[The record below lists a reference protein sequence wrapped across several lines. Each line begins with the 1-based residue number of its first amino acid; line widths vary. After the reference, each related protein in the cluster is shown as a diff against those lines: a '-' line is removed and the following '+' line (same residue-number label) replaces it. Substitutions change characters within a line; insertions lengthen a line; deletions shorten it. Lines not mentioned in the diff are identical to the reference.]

1 MSSEQ
6 RVACAVEG
14 LTKSFP
20 GTIAVDDLSF
30 EVRAGHVHA
39 LIGENGAGKTTL
51 LLMLSGVMAP
61 DKGRI
66 LVAGEAVHFTSPR
79 DAQLAGIG
87 TVFQELSLVHE
98 LTVAENVFANR
109 APTGLLDV
117 IDRRRMERQA
127 GELLQI
133 LGSTVQ
139 PRDRVRDLGLGAQQ
153 EVEIAKALSLNATI
167 LLLDEPTS
175 ALSTAEVKT
184 LFRVVARLKRQGMAI
199 VFVSHRLGEV
209 FEIADRITILRDGR
223 LVGTYDRGA
232 IDPDRAV
239 RLMVGR
245 PLSTLYPPRASEV
258 GPLLLE
264 VRGLQTGR
272 VGPLDLDVRAGEIV
286 GLAGLRGSGRSQV
299 ARALFG
305 AARVQAGEIRLL
317 GKPVRWRGPRRA
329 VKAGIAFVPS
339 DRKEDGIFP
348 RMSVADNLV
357 PVALGKVSR
366 AGFVVAPE
374 LRRLASRLVQDFR
387 IRTAGLDQAMSRLSG
402 GNQQKA
408 LLAKCLAVQP
418 RFLIVD
424 EPTQGIDV
432 GAKAEIHALLR
443 ELAGRGVGILMVSSD
458 LPEVL
463 GMCDRIVVMAGGRVR
478 AVLAGKDATEEQVME
493 FAAGRGAIA

>member
-30 EVRAGHVHA
+30 DVRAGEVHA
-39 LIGENGAGKTTL
+39 VIGENGAGKTTL
-51 LLMLSGVMAP
+51 LMMLSGVLAP

-66 LVAGEAVHFTSPR
+66 LVNGEAVHFTSPR
-79 DAQLAGIG
+79 DAQSAGIG
-87 TVFQELSLVHE
+87 TVFQELSLVRE

-117 IDRRRMERQA
+117 IDRRRMERQ
-127 GELLQI
+127 
-133 LGSTVQ
+133 
-139 PRDRVRDLGLGAQQ
+139 
-153 EVEIAKALSLNATI
+153 
-167 LLLDEPTS
+167 
-175 ALSTAEVKT
+175 
-184 LFRVVARLKRQGMAI
+184 GMAI
-199 VFVSHRLGEV
+199 VFVSHRLAEV

-223 LVGTYDRGA
+223 LVGTYDRSA
-232 IDPDRAV
+232 IDPDCAV

-272 VGPLDLDVRAGEIV
+272 VGPVDLEVRAGEIV

-305 AARVQAGEIRLL
+305 ATGVQAGEIRLL
-317 GKPVRWRGPRRA
+317 GKPVRWRGPTRP

-339 DRKEDGIFP
+339 DRKEEGIFP

-357 PVALGKVSR
+357 PVALGKVSH
-366 AGFVVAPE
+366 AGFVVASE

-387 IRTAGLDQAMSRLSG
+387 IRTAGLDQIMSRLSG

-408 LLAKCLAVQP
+408 LLARWLAVQP
-418 RFLIVD
+418 RLLIVD

-443 ELAGRGVGILMVSSD
+443 ELARRGVGILMVSSD

-463 GMCDRIVVMAGGRVR
+463 GMCDRIVVMAGGR
-478 AVLAGKDATEEQVME
+478 LG
-493 FAAGRGAIA
+493 

>member
-1 MSSEQ
+1 
-6 RVACAVEG
+6 
-14 LTKSFP
+14 
-20 GTIAVDDLSF
+20 
-30 EVRAGHVHA
+30 
-39 LIGENGAGKTTL
+39 
-51 LLMLSGVMAP
+51 
-61 DKGRI
+61 
-66 LVAGEAVHFTSPR
+66 
-79 DAQLAGIG
+79 
-87 TVFQELSLVHE
+87 
-98 LTVAENVFANR
+98 
-109 APTGLLDV
+109 
-117 IDRRRMERQA
+117 
-127 GELLQI
+127 
-133 LGSTVQ
+133 
-139 PRDRVRDLGLGAQQ
+139 
-153 EVEIAKALSLNATI
+153 
-167 LLLDEPTS
+167 
-175 ALSTAEVKT
+175 
-184 LFRVVARLKRQGMAI
+184 MAI
-199 VFVSHRLGEV
+199 VFVSHRLAEV

-223 LVGTYDRGA
+223 LVGTYDRSA
-232 IDPDRAV
+232 IDPDRAI

-272 VGPLDLDVRAGEIV
+272 VGPVDLEVRAGEIV

-305 AARVQAGEIRLL
+305 AAGVQAGEIRLL
-317 GKPVRWRGPRRA
+317 GKPVRWPGPRRA

-339 DRKEDGIFP
+339 DRKEEGIFP

-387 IRTAGLDQAMSRLSG
+387 IRTSGLDQVMSRLSG

-408 LLAKCLAVQP
+408 LLAKWLAVQP

-443 ELAGRGVGILMVSSD
+443 ELAHSGVGILMVSSD

-463 GMCDRIVVMAGGRVR
+463 GMCDCIVVMAGGRVR